1 MAQTEEPMP
10 VVCTLPTQPPRRT
23 PPLSLLLLFR
33 LWIITSQPLRRDPH
47 CEIERTRAEAHPVSI
62 CELRIDAL
70 LNPAGV
76 DICEGDVLK
85 LVPLSVVRAREIRRR
100 EQHGAL
106 GRALH
111 PHLRRAAAAA
121 AVAATARARRRRQTG
136 PCGWSPF
143 QRMRHARQSQQ
154 RRKSS
159 APGHHG
165 IGGLL
170 SSRQN
175 QKLVKHEKSV

>member
-1 MAQTEEPMP
+1 MP

-76 DICEGDVLK
+76 DICAMGGAEIDHVADLLVVHERRVLTRDGAIGNREIGALLGATDHDALRVRNVEANVRVGRAALDLGDKVRQRAPRRNLWG
-85 LVPLSVVRAREIRRR
+85 RAR
-100 EQHGAL
+100 G
-106 GRALH
+106 
-111 PHLRRAAAAA
+111 
-121 AVAATARARRRRQTG
+121 
-136 PCGWSPF
+136 
-143 QRMRHARQSQQ
+143 
-154 RRKSS
+154 
-159 APGHHG
+159 
-165 IGGLL
+165 
-170 SSRQN
+170 
-175 QKLVKHEKSV
+175 